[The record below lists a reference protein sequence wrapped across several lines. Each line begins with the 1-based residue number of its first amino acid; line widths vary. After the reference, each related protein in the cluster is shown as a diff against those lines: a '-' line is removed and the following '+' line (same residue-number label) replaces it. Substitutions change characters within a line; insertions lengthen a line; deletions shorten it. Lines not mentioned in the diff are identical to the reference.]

1 VIADSKLFAAIGQW
15 AADADPDAL
24 AALAA
29 LGSARRLP

>member
-24 AALAA
+24 AAL
-29 LGSARRLP
+29 GSARRLP